1 MNNSSNKRLNKN
13 SMINK
18 KVIIQN
24 MNKKIRFKNKKF
36 LKIIKKF
43 SKILNKIFINLI
55 LKV

>member
-1 MNNSSNKRLNKN
+1 MNSSSNKRLNKN

-18 KVIIQN
+18 KVITQN
-24 MNKKIRFKNKKF
+24 MKKKIRFKNKKI

>member
-1 MNNSSNKRLNKN
+1 MNSSSNKRLNKN

-18 KVIIQN
+18 KLITQN
-24 MNKKIRFKNKKF
+24 MKKKIRFKNKKI